1 MSIRVHPNQPTVT
14 IRTNDSLTNIRQWL
28 YKKNGDSLVS
38 KRLMPDSFIVH
49 QAINLTK
56 RPSRKDKK
64 PQSIRFSKDSSDIT
78 TNRSFISLFSR
89 TVAVADSLSIK
100 DLDSAYAVSLKKS
113 GIDLIFTTKTGLFDS
128 LHLKDTVSSNFYR
141 TSIATVGFTQP
152 KWYQAKFDNPTVFLF
167 IKILPQAFL
176 SLLLISFI
184 TIAFIFLYRN
194 LVAQQKLAIFKNEF
208 ISNITHELKTP
219 IATVNV
225 AIEALRNFNAL
236 QNPERTK
243 EYLAISSAEM
253 QRLGLLVEK
262 VLKLSMFES
271 DKIVLNKEWF
281 NLKLLVEEILDSIKI
296 QFDKKNAIIKFNTSL
311 QELFIEADKL
321 HISSVL
327 YNLLD
332 NALKYSSNNAVVK
345 LYLSMPAN
353 HLVELRIIDNGI
365 GIAKQFQHK
374 IFDKF
379 FRVPTGDVHNIKGYG
394 LGLSY
399 VNHIIRQHNG
409 SISVKSELG
418 KGSEFTVLLP
428 ISTSENKPINVNL
441 S

>member
-1 MSIRVHPNQPTVT
+1 
-14 IRTNDSLTNIRQWL
+14 
-28 YKKNGDSLVS
+28 
-38 KRLMPDSFIVH
+38 
-49 QAINLTK
+49 
-56 RPSRKDKK
+56 
-64 PQSIRFSKDSSDIT
+64 
-78 TNRSFISLFSR
+78 
-89 TVAVADSLSIK
+89 
-100 DLDSAYAVSLKKS
+100 
-113 GIDLIFTTKTGLFDS
+113 
-128 LHLKDTVSSNFYR
+128 
-141 TSIATVGFTQP
+141 
-152 KWYQAKFDNPTVFLF
+152 
-167 IKILPQAFL
+167 
-176 SLLLISFI
+176 
-184 TIAFIFLYRN
+184 
-194 LVAQQKLAIFKNEF
+194 
-208 ISNITHELKTP
+208 
-219 IATVNV
+219 
-225 AIEALRNFNAL
+225 
-236 QNPERTK
+236 
-243 EYLAISSAEM
+243 
-253 QRLGLLVEK
+253 
-262 VLKLSMFES
+262 MFES

-296 QFDKKNAIIKFNTSL
+296 QFDKKNAIIEFNTSL

-374 IFDKF
+374 IYDKF

-428 ISTSENKPINVNL
+428 IYTSENKPINVNL